1 MKIVLP
7 VNCILEG
14 NPDYSAS
21 LDALW
26 MTALKIGGTA
36 ILKGEL
42 ASISVSDHNT
52 GMITVGDIS
61 SIVLSAGGEVEGMSG
76 FLKFTAAAAQQPVPD
91 SLPNSTTPDGNPV
104 NWIDYHNDLN
114 EVWQDADGSHWIST
128 NPFGVRLLGSQILI
142 ADGAQGV
149 SFKSVAEFK
158 AAFPDQN

>member
-21 LDALW
+21 LDAQW
-26 MTALKIGGTA
+26 MSALKLGGTA
-36 ILKGEL
+36 TLKGEL
-42 ASISVSDHNT
+42 ASISVSDHST
-52 GMITVGDIS
+52 GMVTVGDIS
-61 SIVLSAGGEVEGMSG
+61 SVVSAGGEVEDMPG

-91 SLPNSTTPDGNPV
+91 SLPNSTTSAGDPV
-104 NWIDYHNDLN
+104 KWIDYHNEVN
-114 EVWQDADGSHWIST
+114 EVWQDADGGHWVST
-128 NPFGVRLLGSQILI
+128 NPFGVRLTGSLILI
-142 ADGAQGV
+142 ADGIQGV

>member
-14 NPDYSAS
+14 NPGYSAS
-21 LDALW
+21 LDAQW
-26 MTALKIGGTA
+26 MTALKLGGTA

-52 GMITVGDIS
+52 GMVTVGDIS
-61 SIVLSAGGEVEGMSG
+61 SVVSAGGEVEDMPG
-76 FLKFTAAAAQQPVPD
+76 FLKFTAAAAQQTVPD
-91 SLPNSTTPDGNPV
+91 SLPNSTTSAGDPV
-104 NWIDYHNDLN
+104 KWIDYHNEVN

-128 NPFGVRLLGSQILI
+128 NPFGVRLPGSQILI
-142 ADGAQGV
+142 ADGIQGV

>member
-14 NPDYSAS
+14 NPGYSAS
-21 LDALW
+21 LDAQW
-26 MTALKIGGTA
+26 MTALKLGGTA

-52 GMITVGDIS
+52 GMVTVGDIS
-61 SIVLSAGGEVEGMSG
+61 SVVSAGGEVEDMPG
-76 FLKFTAAAAQQPVPD
+76 FLKFTAAAAQQTVPD
-91 SLPNSTTPDGNPV
+91 SLPNSTTSAGDPV
-104 NWIDYHNDLN
+104 KWIDYHNEVN
-114 EVWQDADGSHWIST
+114 EVWQDADGGYWIST
-128 NPFGVRLLGSQILI
+128 NPFGVRLPGSQILI
-142 ADGAQGV
+142 ADGIQGV